1 MATKNA
7 YFVRKIAWVT
17 LANQGV
23 GNVNLGWGDADFVV
37 YKGAFSNLEF
47 VVRDVDRKG
56 VKLIGKR
63 VCATLINNN
72 TNELYLERELEII
85 NPIEGRC
92 KLVLTPGDLM
102 EWQLGAI
109 RYSLTIKDIDNNEFN
124 YLYNDLNQ
132 EAIGYIE
139 IRDRAS
145 PNPNN
150 VIILDKFTPNRN
162 IFTEQTTFY
171 TGSIRG
177 PGQLSY
183 TNSMLT
189 FAVYL
194 ENYTGSFFVEAT
206 LDLISDSDTTNWFKL
221 ELFPNGEI
229 IKFDNKNGIEPYNL
243 TGEYQWI
250 RFGYFQTI
258 GETGSVKKI
267 LIN

>member
-17 LANQGV
+17 LSNQGV

-63 VCATLINNN
+63 VFATLINNN

-92 KLVLTPGDLM
+92 KLVLTPGDLI
-102 EWQLGAI
+102 EWQLGSI
-109 RYSLTIKDIDNNEFN
+109 RYSLTIKDVDSNEFN

-150 VIILDKFTPNRN
+150 IIVLDKFTPVERA
-162 IFTEQTTFY
+162 FGQPPTFH
-171 TGSIRG
+171 TGSVPG

-183 TNSMLT
+183 SNSMLT

-194 ENYTGSFFVEAT
+194 EDYTGSFFVEAT
-206 LDLISDSDTTNWFKL
+206 LDPVSDGDDTNWFKL

-229 IKFDNKNGIEPYNL
+229 ISFNSINGIEPYNL
-243 TGEYQWI
+243 MGEYQWI
-250 RFGYFQTI
+250 RFGYYQDVGEIGTI
-258 GETGSVKKI
+258 KKI
-267 LIN
+267 LVN